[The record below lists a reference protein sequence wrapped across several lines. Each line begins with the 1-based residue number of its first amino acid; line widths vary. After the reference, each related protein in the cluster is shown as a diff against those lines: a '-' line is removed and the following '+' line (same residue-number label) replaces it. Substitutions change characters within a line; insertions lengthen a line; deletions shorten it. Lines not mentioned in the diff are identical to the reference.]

1 MIVFSE
7 IQRCQLPHSTQF
19 FQKRLELAVMA
30 GGHSADDE
38 VTEIHGDA
46 DIDPPKKAVLEVS
59 SGEEDVEEVKLVPRV
74 ARKRPRPRETIEV
87 VDDSDD
93 GDCLEVKDTNE

>member
-1 MIVFSE
+1 
-7 IQRCQLPHSTQF
+7 
-19 FQKRLELAVMA
+19 MA

-59 SGEEDVEEVKLVPRV
+59 SGEEDVEEFILMSLLKQLSLGYVLVRV
-74 ARKRPRPRETIEV
+74 SAMRACWR
-87 VDDSDD
+87 D
-93 GDCLEVKDTNE
+93 LNE